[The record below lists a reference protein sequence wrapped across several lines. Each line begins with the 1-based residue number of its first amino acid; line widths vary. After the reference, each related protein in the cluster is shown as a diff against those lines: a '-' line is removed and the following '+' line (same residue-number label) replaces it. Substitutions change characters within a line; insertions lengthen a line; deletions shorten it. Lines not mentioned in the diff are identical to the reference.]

1 MNTKGNK
8 DRRIIQTTTVCH
20 ILDGINDGGAQLKRK
35 LNIPNAALNCA
46 CCRHNTLTDLKG
58 VKISS
63 CKINSCMLF

>member
-8 DRRIIQTTTVCH
+8 DRRIIQATTVCH

-46 CCRHNTLTDLKG
+46 CCSDTTLLQ
-58 VKISS
+58 I
-63 CKINSCMLF
+63 

>member
-46 CCRHNTLTDLKG
+46 CCRHNTLNRSKR
-58 VKISS
+58 
-63 CKINSCMLF
+63 CQN